1 MQNGKERGAGKGR
14 DGASS
19 EARRDRLAAGLRA
32 NLLKRKAQSRAR
44 KQGSGAQTEKSRKVP
59 TP

>member
-1 MQNGKERGAGKGR
+1 MRNGKERGGQKGR
-14 DGASS
+14 DAAPS
-19 EARRDRLAAGLRA
+19 ETRRERLAAGLRA

-44 KQGSGAQTEKSRKVP
+44 KQGTGVQTEKSRKGP